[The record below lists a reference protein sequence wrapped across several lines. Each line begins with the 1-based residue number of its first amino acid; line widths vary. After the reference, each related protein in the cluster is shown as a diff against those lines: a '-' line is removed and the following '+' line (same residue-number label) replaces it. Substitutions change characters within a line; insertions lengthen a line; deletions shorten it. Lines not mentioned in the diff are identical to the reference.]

1 VSAPDDM
8 TPAPEGEAAK
18 PKRARAAKAEQV
30 APVVAEAV
38 DAKVAAK
45 LDNAKSKARAAGA
58 PSSAWAEGQPLRLA
72 VRSLD
77 GSEAGEIELPAGLF
91 GLPARADILHRVVNW
106 QLANRRAFARA
117 AKERS
122 DVDRTGK
129 KFGRQ
134 KGSGAARHG
143 NRAAP
148 QFIGGGKAHGPRARS
163 FEQSLNKKIRA
174 LGLRTALSV
183 KAAEGKIIVVDELK
197 LAEGKTKAMLGAL
210 DRLGISRG
218 LFIDG
223 ESVDRNFALAA
234 RNLYK
239 VDVLPAVGAN
249 VYDILNH
256 DALVLSRSGVEH
268 LTQRLEGRSN
278 G

>member
-1 VSAPDDM
+1 MSAPEDM
-8 TPAPEGEAAK
+8 NPAPEAAK
-18 PKRARAAKAEQV
+18 PKRARAAKAAAA
-30 APVVAEAV
+30 APAVEATP
-38 DAKVAAK
+38 AAT
-45 LDNAKSKARAAGA
+45 
-58 PSSAWAEGQPLRLA
+58 SAWAEGQPLRLS
-72 VRSLD
+72 VRSLSGGD
-77 GSEAGEIELPAGLF
+77 AGEIELPASLF
-91 GLPARADILHRVVNW
+91 GLPARVDILHRVVNW
-106 QLANRRAFARA
+106 QLANRRAYARA
-117 AKERS
+117 ARERS

-129 KFGRQ
+129 KFGNQ
-134 KGSGAARHG
+134 KGSGGARHG

-174 LGLRTALSV
+174 LGLKTALSV

-197 LAEGKTKAMLGAL
+197 LADAKTKAMLGAL
-210 DRLGISRG
+210 GALGVTRG

-223 ESVDRNFALAA
+223 DAVDRNFALAA

-239 VDVLPAVGAN
+239 VDVLPAGGAN

-256 DALVLSRSGVEH
+256 DALVLSRTAVEQ
-268 LTQRLEGRSN
+268 LTQRLEGRTN